1 MKNTTKVLICLILL
15 LNVFHSKAQN
25 KIELK
30 PKKMKGTFYLSWG
43 YNREGYTNS
52 DIRFKN
58 NTNDNYDF
66 TLVNAAAHD
75 RSGFQNGLREFLKE
89 DLTIPQYNFHIGYI
103 FKDKHH
109 LGIEWSWDH
118 LKYVVYDNTNIHVT
132 GNIRGNQIDKDT
144 FVSSN
149 FVHLQHT
156 NGNNYMMLNIVKYHK
171 LYSNKYIDVNLIG
184 KAGIGPLVSYS
195 ISTVLGEQWDTWFRI
210 QGFVVGGTLGS
221 RINLFK
227 YLFIQP
233 SLQVAWA
240 DYLSTGIGKDGAGR
254 ATHVFGSYM
263 VTLEGGFNI
272 PLTK

>member
-1 MKNTTKVLICLILL
+1 MQKVFCQTLISVFLL
-15 LNVFHSKAQN
+15 VNSANAQN
-25 KIELK
+25 SIASKS
-30 PKKMKGTFYLSWG
+30 KKLTGNFYISWG
-43 YNREGYTNS
+43 YNREAYSNS
-52 DIRFKN
+52 DIRFRN
-58 NTNDNYDF
+58 STNDNYDF
-66 TLVNAAAHD
+66 TLVNASAHD
-75 RSGFQNGLREFLKE
+75 RSGFSNGLAEFLKE
-89 DLTIPQYNFHIGYI
+89 DLTIPQYNLHIGYM
-103 FKDKHH
+103 FKDKNN

-118 LKYVVYDNTNIHVT
+118 LKYVVNDNTVIHVS
-132 GNIRGNQIDKDT
+132 GNIRGNQIDKET
-144 FVSSN
+144 FVSSS

-195 ISTVLGEQWDTWFRI
+195 ISTVLGEQLDTWFRI

-233 SLQVAWA
+233 SFQVAWA